1 MPNSIAKI
9 YDMVLCTFR
18 EQAGS
23 QVGRGCMEHIVT
35 LRLLMDLARRKKFKL
50 FITFVDFSK
59 AYDCIPR
66 YKLFLTLKQ
75 MGCGMA
81 MLMALIAMYQ
91 YTSSVIGTAVIA
103 ATVGVRQ
110 GSPTSCLLFIIFVN
124 VMIKMIKQGSPVDG
138 FLSWLHVLVMMD
150 DTVLLSTIREDI
162 QNKIKI
168 LYDYCNLHGMTKI
181 IAKQCVWL

>member
-1 MPNSIAKI
+1 MSRPGIRSYSHQCLEPNNYRGINVINSIAKI
-9 YDMVLCTFR
+9 YDMVLCTRLSQWFKPFR

-59 AYDCIPR
+59 TYDCIPR
-66 YKLFLTLKQ
+66 YKLFLTLKP
-75 MGCGMA
+75 MGCGMT

-110 GSPTSCLLFIIFVN
+110 GSPTSCLLFII
-124 VMIKMIKQGSPVDG
+124 
-138 FLSWLHVLVMMD
+138 L
-150 DTVLLSTIREDI
+150 
-162 QNKIKI
+162 
-168 LYDYCNLHGMTKI
+168 
-181 IAKQCVWL
+181 